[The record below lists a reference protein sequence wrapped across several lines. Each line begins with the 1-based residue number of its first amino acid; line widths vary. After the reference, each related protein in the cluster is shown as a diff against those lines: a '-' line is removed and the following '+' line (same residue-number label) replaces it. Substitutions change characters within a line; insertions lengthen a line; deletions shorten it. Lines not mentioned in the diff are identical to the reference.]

1 LQPRSVS
8 SSPTTGVLPSSF
20 PISNRPNSDSSA
32 AQPPGNP
39 GTNSTRAYD
48 NADVKI
54 CPTCPR
60 CCTTRK
66 VKRRAIP
73 TPDQGQETFA
83 QLDQWPGPRVT
94 TIPRA
99 IARIDHQSAGHLCLT
114 VSAVM
119 ATTME
124 HRVVG
129 NPVTSAATTY
139 SSTTFPS
146 ATFPASLEPRS
157 FPTGN
162 AFPSQFT
169 LNTFLWSTPAKEN
182 TVPFR
187 QQSGQSPK
195 VNISLRFPLLFRL
208 PLVLFHLSMLKIYL
222 YSNHRLLT
230 EGVEAQRQHLFIFQH
245 SSIQRRHISSGAM
258 DKPPFL
264 R

>member
-1 LQPRSVS
+1 VS

-66 VKRRAIP
+66 VKRRAIPTPDQGQETFAQLEHQSLSRAPNRRAIP

-169 LNTFLWSTPAKEN
+169 LNTFFMVDSGERKHSTIPT
-182 TVPFR
+182 TVWTVTESQHFTKVSAAFPIT
-187 QQSGQSPK
+187 SGIIPLKYVKNLPIFQSP
-195 VNISLRFPLLFRL
+195 SL
-208 PLVLFHLSMLKIYL
+208 
-222 YSNHRLLT
+222 N
-230 EGVEAQRQHLFIFQH
+230 
-245 SSIQRRHISSGAM
+245 
-258 DKPPFL
+258 
-264 R
+264 